1 MATNVFKAGP
11 NSLGGKFFAESAE
24 DAAQWGDKLEGAGN
38 YKVISATFPKSAA
51 DSFIRWDR
59 LDGIGPARYGELD
72 ELNAANPIISTVK
85 Q

>member
-38 YKVISATFPKSAA
+38 YKVIEFKKG
-51 DSFIRWDR
+51 DR
-59 LDGIGPARYGELD
+59 Y
-72 ELNAANPIISTVK
+72 N
-85 Q
+85 